1 MRTKE
6 DEVAEKAGW
15 MNEEQLGAMMKQIG
29 VGILRV
35 SAYTGNDRRGKL
47 WSSWDCFKRCA
58 QGLKSR
64 CAARST

>member
-29 VGILRV
+29 VGIIRV
-35 SAYTGNDRRGKL
+35 SANTGHDGRGRLRSSLDYFKRRGKVL
-47 WSSWDCFKRCA
+47 T
-58 QGLKSR
+58 SR
-64 CAARST
+64 CAARSI

>member
-1 MRTKE
+1 VRTKE

-35 SAYTGNDRRGKL
+35 SANTGHDGRGRL
-47 WSSWDCFKRCA
+47 RSSWDYF
-58 QGLKSR
+58 
-64 CAARST
+64 